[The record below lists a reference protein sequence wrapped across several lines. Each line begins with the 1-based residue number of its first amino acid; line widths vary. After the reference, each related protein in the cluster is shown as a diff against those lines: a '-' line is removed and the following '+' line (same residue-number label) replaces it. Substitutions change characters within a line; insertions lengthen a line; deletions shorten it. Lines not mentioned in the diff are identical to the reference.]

1 MGWDGDAA
9 GALNWHLRPW
19 DHLALRSSSTEG
31 SPGREGDVATER
43 QRPLPAPPAHTQ
55 DGGRAF
61 SISSLPIIPRMRGLR
76 VDVTRVVRACVRSA
90 PRARNG
96 SGIRWRQGRFRRGTR
111 VGAAGGG
118 VSGGTGDR
126 GELKAVLWALRGTLR
141 GFCGDLG
148 YTRGSGGC
156 WGGFWGEWGVLGV
169 SWGHGKALEGT
180 LGSLGTRRGAPGALW
195 GHGGSGFPKEKGG
208 LRGRLLD

>member
-31 SPGREGDVATER
+31 SPGREGDVATEG

-61 SISSLPIIPRMRGLR
+61 SSSSLPIIPRMRGLR

-111 VGAAGGG
+111 VGAAGGVRG
-118 VSGGTGDR
+118 HRGQGGAKGS
-126 GELKAVLWALRGTLR
+126 VVGTE
-141 GFCGDLG
+141 GGHCG
-148 YTRGSGGC
+148 GSV
-156 WGGFWGEWGVLGV
+156 ETL
-169 SWGHGKALEGT
+169 GT
-180 LGSLGTRRGAPGALW
+180 LGAAGGAGEDSGENGESLVYPGDTERHWRGLWAPW
-195 GHGGSGFPKEKGG
+195 GHGGGR
-208 LRGRLLD
+208 RGRSGAMGALVSRKKKEG